1 MRSLD
6 KKQPAEDNLSLEP
19 WVLGGR
25 VDLLDGGRGHVCM
38 HFTQFYRCVFCLL
51 VCRGLFVSFYYR
63 LILRPYTSHYSHTH
77 RTLTSVSD
85 QNILRLSLG
94 IRSVSAR
101 LSESVCLSR
110 SVKLTYSLYASSM
123 HAHERAN

>member
-51 VCRGLFVSFYYR
+51 VCRGLFVSFYYC
-63 LILRPYTSHYSHTH
+63 LILRPYTSHY
-77 RTLTSVSD
+77 R
-85 QNILRLSLG
+85 G
-94 IRSVSAR
+94 GPSA
-101 LSESVCLSR
+101 
-110 SVKLTYSLYASSM
+110 A
-123 HAHERAN
+123 

>member
-38 HFTQFYRCVFCLL
+38 HFTQFYRCVLPSRLSRFVCVVLL
-51 VCRGLFVSFYYR
+51 P
-63 LILRPYTSHYSHTH
+63 PYSTLVTTVSHTPNSH
-77 RTLTSVSD
+77 SVSD
-85 QNILRLSLG
+85 QNFAFLSLG
-94 IRSVSAR
+94 RGFEIRSVSDR
-101 LSESVCLSR
+101 LSASGVSR
-110 SVKLTYSLYASSM
+110 SVLF
-123 HAHERAN
+123 